1 MWKNVVERGR
11 PRMTIWRVR
20 IACWIPKATH
30 SHTHI
35 HTGCVVL
42 LAFPL
47 QQLLHERALMLR
59 YTNRDCF
66 VSYTFTCCMRP
77 VFHVTCY
84 CFLRVGI
91 AQWVQ
96 WLGYWLESRGTIFWH
111 PGGSRQ
117 CYSVKYPV
125 TFLYPSLNLVISG
138 NRGLFP
144 WR

>member
-1 MWKNVVERGR
+1 
-11 PRMTIWRVR
+11 MTIWRMCIV
-20 IACWIPKATH
+20 CWIPKATH

-59 YTNRDCF
+59 YTNRDSF

-91 AQWVQ
+91 AQ
-96 WLGYWLESRGTIFWH
+96 
-111 PGGSRQ
+111 
-117 CYSVKYPV
+117 
-125 TFLYPSLNLVISG
+125 
-138 NRGLFP
+138 
-144 WR
+144 